1 MFFNSS
7 ISCANNIDFN
17 PKELKRE
24 ISKQFKTDSYHL
36 TELFMSDSSNGKNM
50 ILGKF
55 YKLLSVDNNLL
66 GYIYI
71 GRVNCCRKGGCSS
84 PDPLNQSN
92 EFEFFDYFIIY
103 NISNS
108 ILNLSIYNYEASH
121 GQEITA
127 KGWLKQFRGYDGSG
141 NLEVGKE
148 IDAISGATISVNS
161 IVDDIIIKTKLL
173 LNGAQLP
180 E

>member
-1 MFFNSS
+1 MLTNARKC
-7 ISCANNIDFN
+7 CATNIDFN
-17 PKELKRE
+17 PKALKRE

-36 TELFMSDSSNGKNM
+36 AELFLSDSSNGKNM

-55 YKLLSVDNNLL
+55 YKLFSVDDNLL

-71 GRVNCCRKGGCSS
+71 GRVNSCRNGGCSS

-108 ILNLSIYNYEASH
+108 ILNLCIYNYEASH

-127 KGWLKQFRGYDGSG
+127 KGWLKQFRGYDGSDK
-141 NLEVGKE
+141 LEVGKE

-161 IVDDIIIKTKLL
+161 IVDDIVLKTHILQKYL
-173 LNGAQLP
+173 
-180 E
+180 